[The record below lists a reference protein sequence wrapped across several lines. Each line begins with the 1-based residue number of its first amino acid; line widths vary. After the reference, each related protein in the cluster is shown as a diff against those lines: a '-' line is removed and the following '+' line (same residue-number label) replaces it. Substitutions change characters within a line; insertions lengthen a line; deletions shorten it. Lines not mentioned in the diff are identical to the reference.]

1 MKKLMIA
8 AAVAAMGFGAF
19 AECGEPKDDAP
30 DCATVYKFAASV
42 KTTVAKTAKVKAEC
56 SDPTTLCYRVTGS
69 QKVEGVAYNCEC
81 ACTDDLADFTWVIW
95 CKKTAVVAM
104 ADVETLQLNR
114 IDKTTKKVEAAFTLF
129 ADYMCEVTAAGFG
142 TFDTKN
148 DRISKISG
156 NFAGVA
162 QAPFCTAKCAQ
173 DTAAYGFGM
182 CDGIEGEIS
191 GQTFDDQTI
200 AYGTWSLTYNKSLS
214 KKYAVAGKL
223 STIMPAWVIKAIEIE
238 E

>member
-19 AECGEPKDDAP
+19 AECGEPDEEVVA

-42 KTTVAKTAKVKAEC
+42 KTTVAKSSKVKVEC
-56 SDPTTLCYRVTGS
+56 SDPETLCYRATGS
-69 QKVEGVAYNCEC
+69 QKYEGVVFNCEC
-81 ACTDDLADFTWVIW
+81 ECTDKLDDFTWVIW
-95 CKKTAVVAM
+95 CKKTAAAAI

-114 IDKTTKKVEAAFTLF
+114 IDKSTKKVEAAFTLT
-129 ADYMCEVTAAGFG
+129 ADYLCEVTAAGFG

-148 DRISKISG
+148 DRITKISG

-162 QAPFCTAKCAQ
+162 QAPFCSAKCANP
-173 DTAAYGFGM
+173 TAAYGFGM
-182 CDGIEGEIS
+182 CDAIEDE
-191 GQTFDDQTI
+191 FDGQTI

-214 KKYAVAGKL
+214 KKYAVAGKY
-223 STIMPAWVIKAIEIE
+223 STIMPTWVIAAIGE
-238 E
+238 

>member
-1 MKKLMIA
+1 MIA

-19 AECGEPKDDAP
+19 AECGEEVEVET

-42 KTTVAKTAKVKAEC
+42 KTTVAKTSKVKVEC
-56 SDPTTLCYRVTGS
+56 SDPETLCYRVTGS
-69 QKVEGVAYNCEC
+69 QKVEGVVYNCEC
-81 ACTDDLADFTWVIW
+81 ECTDDLADFTWVIW
-95 CKKTAVVAM
+95 CKKTAVAAI
-104 ADVETLQLNR
+104 ADVETLQFNR
-114 IDKTTKKVEAAFTLF
+114 IDKTMKKVEAAFTLS
-129 ADYMCEVTAAGFG
+129 ADYMAEVTAAGFG

-148 DRISKISG
+148 DRFTKISG

-182 CDGIEGEIS
+182 CDGIEDE
-191 GQTFDDQTI
+191 FDGQTI

-223 STIMPAWVIKAIEIE
+223 STIMPTWVIKAIAE
-238 E
+238 ETIGD